1 MKKLLPAT
9 FVALVTLCLSGIA
22 AADSIAETWTCKV
35 DEGKKIEDVQA
46 KNSQWLK
53 WINAH
58 VEGGGITSSVG
69 TAVVGDNDTFM
80 FVDTYP
86 DLATWAA
93 AKDALDS
100 AAGDELDELFDDVSE
115 CSENRLWKIEDTK

>member
-9 FVALVTLCLSGIA
+9 LVALVTLCFSGMAI
-22 AADSIAETWTCKV
+22 ADSIAETWTCEVKE
-35 DEGKKIEDVQA
+35 DKKIEDVQA
-46 KNSQWLK
+46 QNSKWLK

-58 VEGGGITSSVG
+58 VDGGGITSAVG
-69 TAVVGDNDTFM
+69 TTVVGNSEIFI

-86 DLATWAA
+86 NLATWAA

-100 AAGDELDELFDDVSE
+100 EEGNELDDLFEDVSE

>member
-1 MKKLLPAT
+1 MKKLIPAT
-9 FVALVTLCLSGIA
+9 SVALVALCFSSIA
-22 AADSIAETWTCKV
+22 MADSIAESWTCKV
-35 DEGKKIEDVQA
+35 KEGKTIEDVQA

-53 WINAH
+53 WINDN

-69 TAVVGDNDTFM
+69 TAVVGNAQTFI

-86 DLATWAA
+86 NLATWAA

-100 AAGDELDELFDDVSE
+100 EAGDELDDLFEDVSD

>member
-1 MKKLLPAT
+1 MKKLLPGA

-22 AADSIAETWTCKV
+22 RADSITETWTCEVK
-35 DEGKKIEDVQA
+35 EGKSIEDVQVT
-46 KNSQWLK
+46 NSKWLK

-69 TAVVGDNDTFM
+69 TAVVGNIETFI

-86 DLATWAA
+86 NLATWAA
-93 AKDALDS
+93 AKDVLDS
-100 AAGDELDELFDDVSE
+100 DEGEEIEDLFEDVSE

>member
-1 MKKLLPAT
+1 MNKLLTAT
-9 FVALVTLCLSGIA
+9 LVALVMLCFSGMA
-22 AADSIAETWTCKV
+22 VADSIAETWTCEVK
-35 DEGKKIEDVQA
+35 EGKKVEDVQA
-46 KNSQWLK
+46 QNSKWLK

-58 VEGGGITSSVG
+58 VDGGGITSAVG
-69 TAVVGDNDTFM
+69 TTVVGNSEIFI

-86 DLATWAA
+86 NLATWAA

-100 AAGDELDELFDDVSE
+100 EEGDELDDLFEDVSD

>member
-1 MKKLLPAT
+1 MKKLLLGA
-9 FVALVTLCLSGIA
+9 FVTLVTLFLSGIA
-22 AADSIAETWTCKV
+22 TADSIAETWTCEVK
-35 DEGKKIEDVQA
+35 EGKSIEDVQVT
-46 KNSQWLK
+46 NSKWLK

-69 TAVVGDNDTFM
+69 TAVVGNIETFI

-86 DLATWAA
+86 NLATWAA
-93 AKDALDS
+93 AKDVLDS
-100 AAGDELDELFDDVSE
+100 DEGDEIEDLFEDVSE

>member
-1 MKKLLPAT
+1 MKKLLTAT
-9 FVALVTLCLSGIA
+9 LVALVMLCFSGMA
-22 AADSIAETWTCKV
+22 VADSIAETWTCEVK
-35 DEGKKIEDVQA
+35 EGKKVEDVQA
-46 KNSQWLK
+46 QNSKWLK

-58 VEGGGITSSVG
+58 VDGGGITSAVG
-69 TAVVGDNDTFM
+69 TTVVGNSEIFI

-86 DLATWAA
+86 NLATWAA

-100 AAGDELDELFDDVSE
+100 EEGDELDDLFEDVSD

>member
-1 MKKLLPAT
+1 MKKLLTAT
-9 FVALVTLCLSGIA
+9 LVALVMLCFSGMA
-22 AADSIAETWTCKV
+22 VADSIAETWTCEVK
-35 DEGKKIEDVQA
+35 EGKKVEDVQA
-46 KNSQWLK
+46 QNSKWLK

-58 VEGGGITSSVG
+58 VDGGGITSAVG
-69 TAVVGDNDTFM
+69 TTVVGNSEIFI

-86 DLATWAA
+86 NLATWAA

-100 AAGDELDELFDDVSE
+100 EEGDELDDLFEEVSE

>member
-1 MKKLLPAT
+1 MKKLLPVT
-9 FVALVTLCLSGIA
+9 FVALLTLCLSGIA
-22 AADSIAETWTCKV
+22 AADSIAETWTCEVK
-35 DEGKKIEDVQA
+35 EGKKIEDVQA
-46 KNSQWLK
+46 INSKWLK
-53 WINAH
+53 WVNAH

-69 TAVVGDNDTFM
+69 ESVVGNSEKFI

-86 DLATWAA
+86 NLATWAA

-100 AAGDELDELFDDVSE
+100 PAGDELDELFEDVSE